1 MLVTAEYLSALR
13 QGKYLLFLQ
22 WPDSIAESGKNDKAI
37 AYAADDLRQLLAFK
51 WLQHGFELDDAE
63 GVVLLY
69 ALLLRE
75 NSIRG
80 HLAYAITT
88 MVQVVT
94 QCMAYR
100 HFRLDV
106 VSNQDL
112 SHSEIL
118 QYMQEKER
126 AVGVAEFV
134 KVLIS
139 AEEQLGIKSQS
150 VDKKQLD
157 EANAKIRLITD
168 ICYELDDYLVGEAHN
183 PIRVGEAHTPTQEAE
198 TDQLKTSRLNVL
210 KRFLS
215 YMNQQT
221 ELSKA
226 VVEEMAQYIHT
237 IKQMK
242 PTQRE
247 QELLKKIMTPSVL
260 ENTLGTIVGYGV
272 TFFKALSGSEEGK
285 KGVVVVCK
293 Q

>member
-1 MLVTAEYLSALR
+1 MLVTADYLSALR

-22 WPDSIAESGKNDKAI
+22 WPDSIVQSDKKDKTI
-37 AYAADDLRQLLAFK
+37 AYAADDLRQLLAFE
-51 WLQHGFELDDAE
+51 WLQHGFEPQDVD

-100 HFRLDV
+100 HFKIEV
-106 VSNQDL
+106 GSNQGL
-112 SHSEIL
+112 SHAEIL
-118 QYMQEKER
+118 RLMQENEKQ
-126 AVGVAEFV
+126 VLMAEFG
-134 KVLIS
+134 KVLI
-139 AEEQLGIKSQS
+139 AEEEQLGIKSQS
-150 VDKKQLD
+150 VEKRQLD

-168 ICYELDDYLVGEAHN
+168 ICNELDDYLVGETN
-183 PIRVGEAHTPTQEAE
+183 IPIRVGESHTPTQEVE
-198 TDQLKTSRLNVL
+198 TDQLKSSRLNVL

-221 ELSKA
+221 ELSEPVLK
-226 VVEEMAQYIHT
+226 EMAQYIHT

-242 PTQRE
+242 PTLRE
-247 QELLKKIMTPSVL
+247 QELLKKIMAPSVL
-260 ENTLGTIVGYGV
+260 ENTLGVIVGYGV

-285 KGVVVVCK
+285 KGMVVVCK